1 MYNSLAPIFKRNLKK
16 CDIKFILLNSSS
28 DFTKLKDWWDAHLE
42 SGGYGFWL
50 SYVPKVLLA
59 VVIALMDEAYF
70 KVAVWLNDLGMCSN
84 DNRIPVFY
92 TIFLYLSFPPY
103 SFS

>member
-1 MYNSLAPIFKRNLKK
+1 MTGFMYRET
-16 CDIKFILLNSSS
+16 LLSAKSQ
-28 DFTKLKDWWDAHLE
+28 DWWDAHLE

-70 KVAVWLNDLGMCSN
+70 KVAVWLNDLGMY
-84 DNRIPVFY
+84 PVEK
-92 TIFLYLSFPPY
+92 S
-103 SFS
+103 